1 MRKDVIEEV
10 KESGACSILVDETK
24 DFKKQ
29 ERISL
34 VLRYYYRNTVHESF
48 MHFEHAEKVDAAG
61 LTEKIVNSLQKYSL
75 EYREQLVG
83 QGYDGASVMSG
94 KHSGV

>member
-1 MRKDVIEEV
+1 M
-10 KESGACSILVDETK
+10 
-24 DFKKQ
+24 
-29 ERISL
+29 
-34 VLRYYYRNTVHESF
+34 HESF